1 MPEDTKCPAAEAL
14 LPADVAAVQH
24 GSGRGCPSDGPPEVG
39 NQHHETGVIEERPC
53 DDRPR
58 SFGGGVFF
66 GTFPLFIVAFSDLE
80 PGGKFLAQIFGKWV
94 IDYWPELEVL
104 SNRDYAVETREEIG
118 GAGSTAS
125 DENREVLATHSA
137 HSEKI
142 IDEIF
147 SSFDYERL
155 RRLVKRLQRLAKAME
170 WVKTKEVWVTEDVLF
185 DKTKL
190 SDKALMIWMW
200 HFLVGDGKADRAPS
214 EDEFRAALR
223 MVRPN
228 YAANMYAG
236 YLNELKWAGVR
247 PAPS

>member
-147 SSFDYERL
+147 SSFDY
-155 RRLVKRLQRLAKAME
+155 KRLQRLANAME

-200 HFLVGDGKADRAPS
+200 HFFVGDGKADRAPS
-214 EDEFRAALR
+214 RNEFRDALR

-228 YAANMYAG
+228 FGANNYAR
-236 YLNELKWAGVR
+236 YLEELKWAGVR

>member
-80 PGGKFLAQIFGKWV
+80 PGGKFLAKIFGRWV

-147 SSFDYERL
+147 SSFDY
-155 RRLVKRLQRLAKAME
+155 KRLQRLANAME

-200 HFLVGDGKADRAPS
+200 HFFVGDGKADRAPS
-214 EDEFRAALR
+214 REEFLAALR
-223 MVRPN
+223 KARPN
-228 YAANMYAG
+228 FAANMYAD
-236 YLNELKWAGVR
+236 YLKKLKWAGVW

>member
-1 MPEDTKCPAAEAL
+1 M
-14 LPADVAAVQH
+14 
-24 GSGRGCPSDGPPEVG
+24 
-39 NQHHETGVIEERPC
+39 IEERPC

-58 SFGGGVFF
+58 SFGGGGFF

-80 PGGKFLAQIFGKWV
+80 PGGKFLAKIFGRWV

-147 SSFDYERL
+147 SSFDY
-155 RRLVKRLQRLAKAME
+155 KRLQRLANAME

-200 HFLVGDGKADRAPS
+200 HFFVGDGKADRAPS
-214 EDEFRAALR
+214 REEFLAALR
-223 MVRPN
+223 KARPN
-228 YAANMYAG
+228 FAANMYAD
-236 YLNELKWAGVR
+236 YLKKLKWAGVW

>member
-39 NQHHETGVIEERPC
+39 NQHHETGVIAERPC

-80 PGGKFLAQIFGKWV
+80 PGGKFLAKIFGRWV

-147 SSFDYERL
+147 SSFDY
-155 RRLVKRLQRLAKAME
+155 KRLQRLANAME
-170 WVKTKEVWVTEDVLF
+170 WVKTKEVWVTEDVLS

-214 EDEFRAALR
+214 RNEFRDALR

-228 YAANMYAG
+228 FGANNYAD
-236 YLNELKWAGVR
+236 YLEELKWAGVW
-247 PAPS
+247 PAP

>member
-24 GSGRGCPSDGPPEVG
+24 GSGRGCPSSGPPEVG
-39 NQHHETGVIEERPC
+39 SQHHETGVIEESPG

-80 PGGKFLAQIFGKWV
+80 PGGKFLAKIFGRWV

-147 SSFDYERL
+147 SSFDYKRL
-155 RRLVKRLQRLAKAME
+155 RRLAKAME

-214 EDEFRAALR
+214 E
-223 MVRPN
+223 
-228 YAANMYAG
+228 G
-236 YLNELKWAGVR
+236 
-247 PAPS
+247 

>member
-147 SSFDYERL
+147 SSFDY
-155 RRLVKRLQRLAKAME
+155 KRLQRLANAME

-214 EDEFRAALR
+214 RNEFRDALR

-228 YAANMYAG
+228 FGANNYAR
-236 YLNELKWAGVR
+236 YLEELKWAGVW
-247 PAPS
+247 PAP

>member
-80 PGGKFLAQIFGKWV
+80 PGGKFLAKIFGRWV

-147 SSFDYERL
+147 SSFDY
-155 RRLVKRLQRLAKAME
+155 KRLQRLANAME

-200 HFLVGDGKADRAPS
+200 HFFVGDGKADRAPS
-214 EDEFRAALR
+214 RDEFLAALR
-223 MVRPN
+223 KARPN
-228 YAANMYAG
+228 FAANMYAD
-236 YLNELKWAGVR
+236 YLKKLKWAGVW

>member
-80 PGGKFLAQIFGKWV
+80 PGGKFLAKIFGRWV

-147 SSFDYERL
+147 SSFDY
-155 RRLVKRLQRLAKAME
+155 KRLQRLANAME
-170 WVKTKEVWVTEDVLF
+170 WVKTKEVWVTEDVLS

-200 HFLVGDGKADRAPS
+200 HFFVGDGKADRAPS
-214 EDEFRAALR
+214 RNEFRDALR

-228 YAANMYAG
+228 FGANNYAR
-236 YLNELKWAGVR
+236 YLEELKWAGVW
-247 PAPS
+247 PAP